1 MPSIHG
7 VCDQAGISAVPAP
20 ATPPVDRDS
29 RLEPAD
35 DEPFVEALHHQRM
48 HERDAAPGRD
58 KLSKHWRQVRHQ
70 HDIGA
75 NPLLRDHCGNALP
88 CADITIMV

>member
-1 MPSIHG
+1 
-7 VCDQAGISAVPAP
+7 
-20 ATPPVDRDS
+20 
-29 RLEPAD
+29 
-35 DEPFVEALHHQRM
+35 M